1 MGETARSLPV
11 GERIGDYQILS
22 KVGAGGM
29 GVVYKALDLKLERT
43 VALKFLPHDL
53 SVGEVEKERFLREAK
68 AASAFDHT
76 NIGVIHGLEES
87 RDGQLFIV
95 MAYYEGETLAQKIR
109 RGSLPASEA
118 ADIAIQMVR
127 GLTEAHARNIVH
139 RDIKP
144 SNVILTS
151 QNVVKIVDFGLAR
164 VLSVPTATQS
174 LGIAGT
180 VAYMSPE
187 QALGKPVDQRSD
199 IWSLGVVL
207 AEMVT
212 GKHPFQRDTLT
223 SVMVAIMNQPPA
235 LMKGVLPEF
244 QQIIYRALA
253 KDPANR
259 YQSCKELLAD
269 LEKIRGQIRV
279 DDAAP
284 TQSLR
289 SKDFQKYVEHASG
302 SAWLPAA
309 PHQRRWRWLLATAS
323 ILAVLIGGS
332 LSTPSLRERI
342 EGALF
347 GSSEKHIAVLPFD
360 NIGKNP
366 ANEAVA
372 EGLMDSLT
380 SRLSNLDVGQ
390 QSLWVVPAS
399 VVRHRK
405 IDDPALALRELGA
418 TLVVKGSIQREGQDV
433 RLTVNLINTKTL
445 RQIGSVGL
453 EDRAGDL
460 STLQDEAVARL
471 ARLMHIAVTPDML
484 RNTGGSVVPMAY
496 EAYLKALGYIERYD
510 KPGNLDLAISA
521 LDSAVKTDPRFALGY
536 AELGEAYRLKY
547 RLDQN
552 PKWIDE
558 ASANCQRAEELND
571 RLPAVY
577 VTLGRIHDDMGKHDL
592 ALQEY
597 EHALQ
602 LNPRDVDALLG
613 MAHAY
618 ESAGRFADA
627 ESAFKKAAAQRPD
640 YWDGYNTLALFY
652 DRRGRHQDA
661 LAQFHHAAELTPDN
675 AQVYFNIGATYLN
688 MGNPKV
694 LPEAENVLKKSIEL
708 SPSYPAYANLGFL
721 YLTEKRYAESA
732 AMTEKALQLNDKNFQ
747 VWANLALA
755 YGWLKQNDK
764 AAAARER
771 ELKLVEETAKV
782 QAQNP
787 RIQSALAILYAQRKL
802 RDKAL
807 TRIQAALALAPNN
820 PSVLADV
827 GQAYEDLGDRRP
839 ALHYV
844 TQALQ
849 KGHSLDHVKLV
860 PDLQNLLSD
869 PNFRP
874 NGK

>member
-1 MGETARSLPV
+1 MGESVRSLPA
-11 GERIGDYQILS
+11 GERIGNYQILG

-53 SVGEVEKERFLREAK
+53 GVGELEKERFLREAK

-76 NIGVIHGLEES
+76 NIGIIHGLEES
-87 RDGQLFIV
+87 SDGQLFIV

-109 RGSLPASEA
+109 RGPLPASEA
-118 ADIAIQMVR
+118 VDIAIQMAR
-127 GLTEAHARNIVH
+127 GLSEAHARNIIH

-151 QNVVKIVDFGLAR
+151 QRVAKIVDFGLAR
-164 VLSVPTATQS
+164 VLSTPSATQS

-187 QALGKPVDQRSD
+187 QALGKELDQRSD
-199 IWSLGVVL
+199 IWSLGVVV
-207 AEMVT
+207 AEMLT
-212 GKHPFQRDTLT
+212 GKHPFKRDTLP
-223 SVMVAIMNQPPA
+223 SVMVAIMNQPPEQ
-235 LMKGVLPEF
+235 MDGVPPEL
-244 QQIIYRALA
+244 QRIIYRALA

-259 YQSCKELLAD
+259 YQSCKEFLAD
-269 LEKIRGQIRV
+269 LEKTRAQLRV
-279 DDAAP
+279 DDTAP
-284 TQSLR
+284 TQSIR
-289 SKDFQKYVEHASG
+289 SRDFQKYVEHASG
-302 SAWLPAA
+302 SLLAA
-309 PHQRRWRWLLATAS
+309 PPQRRWRWWLATAS
-323 ILAVLIGGS
+323 ILAVLIGGP
-332 LSTPSLRERI
+332 LSVPSLRERI
-342 EGALF
+342 EGAVF

-360 NIGKNP
+360 NVGNNP

-380 SRLSNLDVGQ
+380 SRLSNLEVGQ

-399 VVRHRK
+399 VVRRRK
-405 IDDPALALRELGA
+405 IDDPALALRGLGA

-433 RLTVNLINTKTL
+433 RLTLNLINTKTL
-445 RQIGSVGL
+445 RQIGSVAL

-460 STLQDEAVARL
+460 ATLQDEAVARL
-471 ARLMHIAVTPDML
+471 ARMMNINVTAAML
-484 RNTGGSVVPMAY
+484 RTTGGSVAPAAF
-496 EAYLKALGYIERYD
+496 ESYLKALGYIQRYD
-510 KPGNLDLAISA
+510 KPDNLDLAISA
-521 LDSAVKTDPRFALGY
+521 LESAVKTDPRFALGY

-558 ASANCQRAEELND
+558 ASANCQRAEQLND

-597 EHALQ
+597 QHALQ
-602 LNPRDVDALLG
+602 LNPRDADALNG

-627 ESAFKKAAAQRPD
+627 ESAFKKVAALRPD

-652 DRRGRHQDA
+652 DRRGRYQDA
-661 LAQFHHAAELTPDN
+661 LAQFRHAAELTPDN
-675 AQVYFNIGATYLN
+675 SQIYFNMGAAYLN
-688 MGNPKV
+688 MGDPKV
-694 LPEAENVLKKSIEL
+694 LPDAENALKKSIEL
-708 SPSYPAYANLGFL
+708 SPSYPAYANLGYL
-721 YLTEKRYAESA
+721 YLAEKRYAESA
-732 AMTEKALQLNDKNFQ
+732 ASTEKALQLNDKNFQ

-787 RIQSALAILYAQRKL
+787 KIQSALAILYAQKML
-802 RDKAL
+802 REKAL
-807 TRIQAALALAPNN
+807 SRIEAALALAPDN

-827 GQAYEDLGDRRP
+827 GQAYENLGDRRQ

-844 TQALQ
+844 RAALQ
-849 KGHSLDHVKLV
+849 KGYSLEHLKLV
-860 PDLQNLLSD
+860 PDLQDLLAD

-874 NGK
+874 KGT

>member
-1 MGETARSLPV
+1 MGETFRSLPV
-11 GERIGDYQILS
+11 GERIGNYQILG

-53 SVGEVEKERFLREAK
+53 GVGEVQKEQFLREAK

-87 RDGQLFIV
+87 GDGQLFIV

-109 RGSLPASEA
+109 RGFLPASEA
-118 ADIAIQMVR
+118 ADIAIQMTR
-127 GLTEAHARNIVH
+127 GLAEAHARNIVH

-144 SNVILTS
+144 SNVIITS
-151 QNVVKIVDFGLAR
+151 QNVAKIVDFGLAR
-164 VLSVPTATQS
+164 VFSTPSATQS

-187 QALGKPVDQRSD
+187 QALGESVDQRSD

-207 AEMVT
+207 AEMLT
-212 GKHPFQRDTLT
+212 GKHPFQRDTLP
-223 SVMVAIMNQPPA
+223 SVMVAMMNQPPEP
-235 LMKGVLPEF
+235 MEGVPAEL

-259 YQSCKELLAD
+259 YQSCKELLAG
-269 LEKIRGQIRV
+269 LEKVRSQIRV

-284 TQSLR
+284 TQSVR
-289 SKDFQKYVEHASG
+289 SKDFQKYVEHASS
-302 SAWLPAA
+302 SARFPAA
-309 PHQRRWRWLLATAS
+309 AHPRRARWLLATAS

-332 LSTPSLRERI
+332 LSVPSFRERI
-342 EGALF
+342 EGVVF

-360 NIGKNP
+360 NIGSNP
-366 ANEAVA
+366 ANELVA

-380 SRLSNLDVGQ
+380 SRLSNLEEGQ

-399 VVRHRK
+399 VVRRRK
-405 IDDPALALRELGA
+405 VDDPALALRELGA

-433 RLTVNLINTKTL
+433 RLTLNLINTKTL
-445 RQIGSVGL
+445 RQIGSVAL
-453 EDRAGDL
+453 EDRTGDL
-460 STLQDEAVARL
+460 ATLQDEAVSRL
-471 ARLMHIAVTPDML
+471 ARLMNINVTAAML
-484 RNTGGSVVPMAY
+484 STTGGSVAPAAY
-496 EAYLKALGYIERYD
+496 ESYLKALGYIQRYD
-510 KPGNLDLAISA
+510 KAGNLDLAISS
-521 LDSAVKTDPRFALGY
+521 LESAVKTDPRFALGY

-547 RLDQN
+547 QLDQN
-552 PKWIDE
+552 PKWVDE
-558 ASANCQRAEELND
+558 ASANCQRAEQLND

-577 VTLGRIHDDMGKHDL
+577 VTLGRIHDDLGKHDL

-597 EHALQ
+597 QHALQ
-602 LNPRDVDALLG
+602 LNPRDADALNG

-618 ESAGRFADA
+618 EGAGRLSEA
-627 ESAFKKAAAQRPD
+627 EATYKKAAALRPD
-640 YWDGYNTLALFY
+640 YWDGYNSLGVFY
-652 DRRGRHQDA
+652 SRQRRYQDA
-661 LAQFHHAAELTPDN
+661 LAQYRHAAELTPDN
-675 AQVYFNIGATYLN
+675 AQIYANIGAAYFD
-688 MGNPKV
+688 MGDPKV
-694 LPEAENVLKKSIEL
+694 LPEAENALKKSIEL
-708 SPSYPAYANLGFL
+708 SPSYPAYANLGYL
-721 YLTEKRYAESA
+721 YLAEKRYAESA
-732 AMTEKALQLNDKNFQ
+732 ATTEKALQLNDKNFQ

-771 ELKLVEETAKV
+771 ELKLVEETARV

-787 RIQSALAILYAQRKL
+787 RVQSALAILYAQKML

-807 TRIQAALALAPNN
+807 TRIEAALALAPDN

-827 GQAYEDLGDRRP
+827 GQAYENLGDRRQ

-844 TQALQ
+844 TAALQ
-849 KGHSLDHVKLV
+849 KGFPIDRLKLV
-860 PDLQNLLSD
+860 PDLQSLLAD

-874 NGK
+874 KGK